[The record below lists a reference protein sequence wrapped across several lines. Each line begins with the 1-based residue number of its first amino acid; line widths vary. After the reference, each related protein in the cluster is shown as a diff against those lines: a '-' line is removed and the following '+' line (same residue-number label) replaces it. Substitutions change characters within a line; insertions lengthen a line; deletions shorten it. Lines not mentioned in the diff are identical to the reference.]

1 MAMPRGHTPPPRPY
15 VTSASSAT
23 PADPVDPV
31 ADPTSAPPLPPVH
44 GEHDAYGP
52 HAYGG
57 RARRTIPMDYQPLVD
72 EDIELPIRGR
82 CGACHGSGVVSGRET
97 RCVVCRRRYSYET
110 IVRAPR
116 FGFMGRRVQFPC
128 GHEAIQGKI
137 LWVRPRCELCEGEGF
152 LYRYIR
158 WGDFITALYG
168 DEESAGELDDE
179 TTAALRALG
188 RAAQSDHHAQHAQHA
203 HTERSERWARS
214 GEPTAP
220 APHLATG
227 GPAPYYHTPHA
238 SHTSQERVTPQVGPH
253 LAPLAPDAPSPPQ
266 PPDDMP
272 SRF

>member
-15 VTSASSAT
+15 VTPARSAT

-31 ADPTSAPPLPPVH
+31 DPAAAPPLRPVH

-57 RARRTIPMDYQPLVD
+57 RARRTIPMTYQPPID
-72 EDIELPIRGR
+72 EDIELQIRGR
-82 CGACHGSGVVSGRET
+82 CGACRGSGVVSGRET

-110 IVRAPR
+110 IERAPR
-116 FGFMGRRVQFPC
+116 FGFMSRHVQFPC
-128 GHEAIQGKI
+128 GHEAIHGKI

-168 DEESAGELDDE
+168 DEQSAMDEE

-188 RAAQSDHHAQHAQHA
+188 RAAQSDHHAHTEHTE

-227 GPAPYYHTPHA
+227 TPAPYYHTP
-238 SHTSQERVTPQVGPH
+238 QERVTPQVGPH
-253 LAPLAPDAPSPPQ
+253 LG
-266 PPDDMP
+266 
-272 SRF
+272 R

>member
-15 VTSASSAT
+15 VTPARSAP
-23 PADPVDPV
+23 PADPV
-31 ADPTSAPPLPPVH
+31 DPTSAPPLRPVH

-57 RARRTIPMDYQPLVD
+57 RARRTIPMTYQPPID
-72 EDIELPIRGR
+72 EDIELQIRGR
-82 CGACHGSGVVSGRET
+82 CGACRGSGVVSGRET

-110 IVRAPR
+110 IERAPR
-116 FGFMGRRVQFPC
+116 FGFMSRHVQFPC
-128 GHEAIQGKI
+128 GHEAIHGKI

-168 DEESAGELDDE
+168 DEQSAMDDE

-188 RAAQSDHHAQHAQHA
+188 RAAQSSQSDHHAR
-203 HTERSERWARS
+203 TERWARS

-220 APHLATG
+220 PPHLATG
-227 GPAPYYHTPHA
+227 GPAPYYHTP
-238 SHTSQERVTPQVGPH
+238 QERVTPQVGPH
-253 LAPLAPDAPSPPQ
+253 LAPLASDAPPP
-266 PPDDMP
+266 PPPGDMP